1 MGRYLIIVLLICFN
15 SVFAQRSVFDIAR
28 NGTLEEI
35 KALAAKNPEA
45 INSKSAMGFTPL
57 ILACYRGNTEV
68 AKYLI
73 DNVKDVNYLSPE
85 GTALASLCINYN
97 KALVEKLLE
106 KNADPNIR
114 DSNGNT
120 PLMWAAKRGNVELA
134 KILLK
139 YKADVSLKD
148 TFGISAFEYAVK
160 SNNTEMIN
168 LLKH

>member
-1 MGRYLIIVLLICFN
+1 MGKYLIIVLLICFN

-45 INSKSAMGFTPL
+45 INSKSEMGFTPL